1 MISIRI
7 VAYAA
12 MACALPG
19 LMSCALQETGPD
31 AEQQLS
37 EHHLSCLSAA
47 RPAYSPAH
55 VECVL
60 ARYQERQIALERL
73 RVAVLP
79 PPPPAQAPVYEKPP
93 EWPDR
98 TPWLN

>member
-7 VAYAA
+7 VGFAA
-12 MACALPG
+12 VACAVPG
-19 LMSCALQETGPD
+19 LISCALQEPGPD

-47 RPAYSPAH
+47 RPAYSAAH
-55 VECVL
+55 VECVV

-73 RVAVLP
+73 RGAVVP
-79 PPPPAQAPVYEKPP
+79 PPAAQAPVYETPP

-98 TPWLN
+98 TPWLP